1 MGSFTQSGLEPWE
14 EPTVGKGM
22 AGAKAQSAEE
32 QGRLQLPAWRGQ
44 HTVPERIYL
53 GKDPSVVSMSKDN
66 TGQELRRPRTH
77 HFTLRSLHILQ

>member
-32 QGRLQLPAWRGQ
+32 QGRLLAWRGQ

-53 GKDPSVVSMSKDN
+53 GKDPSVVSMSTDN